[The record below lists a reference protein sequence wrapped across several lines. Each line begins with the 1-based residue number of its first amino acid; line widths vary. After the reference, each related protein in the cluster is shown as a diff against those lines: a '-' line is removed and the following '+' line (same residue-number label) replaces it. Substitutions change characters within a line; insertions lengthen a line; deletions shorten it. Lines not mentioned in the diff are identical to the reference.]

1 MKTKCISTKK
11 AIVINIVTVITCTI
25 LAIII
30 HAILPAAVDATK
42 FDSILVKWFGFPAI
56 AMFYFIVLFTQC
68 AIAVGYIGRR
78 TKLSKLQAGIR
89 FGISFAMIYLIGMQ
103 EVVIGGSPFSIW
115 GIEFV
120 KYQFI
125 MGVGDGIP
133 AILLCFT
140 ITLFTLSNNKS
151 SNEIEKLHVTKK
163 IKAILI
169 IAIGILIG
177 RTIGYESGFITN
189 DTSLYPIE
197 CYLWTVLFG
206 LFMGCIYV
214 ILYPLLAFEKKH
226 YRIALRFVSTIGAN
240 WIIFNCFMG
249 LITKGIMPQM
259 LFRSVVDVVIL
270 FVSAIAIDKYII
282 SLRN

>member
-1 MKTKCISTKK
+1 MNTKCISTRK
-11 AIVINIVTVITCTI
+11 AIVINIVTVITCTM

-56 AMFYFIVLFTQC
+56 AIFYFIVLFTQC
-68 AIAVGYIGRR
+68 AIVVGYIGRR
-78 TKLSKLQAGIR
+78 TNLSKLQVGIR
-89 FGISFAMIYLIGMQ
+89 FGISFAMMYLIGMQ
-103 EVVIGGSPFSIW
+103 EVVIGGSPFSTW
-115 GIEFV
+115 GVEFV

-133 AILLCFT
+133 AMLLCLGIAF
-140 ITLFTLSNNKS
+140 FTLSNDKR
-151 SNEIEKLHVTKK
+151 SNQIEKLDIAKK

-177 RTIGYESGFITN
+177 RIIGYESGLITN
-189 DTSLYPIE
+189 YTSLYPIQ
-197 CYLWTVLFG
+197 CYLWTGLFG
-206 LFMGCIYV
+206 LVMGCIYV
-214 ILYPLLAFEKKH
+214 ILYPLLEFEKKQ
-226 YRIALRFVSTIGAN
+226 YSISLMFVSTIGAN

-259 LFRSVVDVVIL
+259 FFRSGADVIML
-270 FVSAIAIDKYII
+270 FVSAFIIDKYII
-282 SLRN
+282 NLCN